1 MRLSRLT
8 LAILASSALAFP
20 LATAQA
26 QSSGAGAPAAT
37 ANTKPKNPV
46 IATVDGQDI
55 YLSDMQEMS
64 RNLPQQL
71 QNMSPEQLYPI
82 LLDQLVDE
90 KAMAIEAKKQG
101 LLNDPQ
107 VQRQIETGT
116 DQVLQGALIRKTI
129 GPDISAEAI
138 QAAYDKEYANKPGEE
153 EIHARHILVASE
165 AQAEDIIKQLDKGAD
180 FATLAKKYST
190 DPGSVNGGDLGWFK
204 KTDMVP
210 EFADAAFAMKD
221 GQISQTPVHS
231 QFGWHVIQ
239 VLGHR
244 TAPTPP
250 LADVQD
256 KIRNQLIQQGIHN
269 LLDQARAQVTIKEYA
284 PDGSPLTGAGP
295 AAASGSTSK

>member
-8 LAILASSALAFP
+8 LAFLASSALALP
-20 LATAQA
+20 IARAQA
-26 QSSGAGAPAAT
+26 QSSAPAAAPT
-37 ANTKPKNPV
+37 AGPADAKPKNPV
-46 IATVDGQDI
+46 IATVNGQEI
-55 YLSDMQEMS
+55 YLSDMQDMS

-71 QNMSPEQLYPI
+71 QSMSPEQLYPI

-90 KAMAIEAKKQG
+90 KAMAIEAKKLG

-107 VQRQIETGT
+107 VQHQIEVGT
-116 DQVLQGALIRKTI
+116 DQVLQGALIRKSI
-129 GPDISAEAI
+129 GPDITQGAI
-138 QAAYDKEYANKPGEE
+138 QAAYDKEYANKPGAE
-153 EIHARHILVASE
+153 EIHARHILVGSE
-165 AQAEDIIKQLDKGAD
+165 AQAEDIIKQLNKGAD
-180 FATLAKKYST
+180 FVALAKKYST

-244 TAPTPP
+244 TAPTPT
-250 LADVQD
+250 LQDVQE
-256 KIRNQLIQQGIHN
+256 KIRNELIQQGIHN
-269 LLDQARAQVTIKEYA
+269 LLQQARSQVAVKEYA
-284 PDGSPLTGAGP
+284 PDGSPLPSAGAAQAG
-295 AAASGSTSK
+295 SGN